1 MPTPTYMRKSGKTF
15 DTSKLLITIAVII
28 LLALGAFFYWKINVQ
43 EKRIN
48 DVQKEMAD
56 NNSTLS
62 AIVNYI
68 NSVVASQQQ
77 Q

>member
-1 MPTPTYMRKSGKTF
+1 MPTPTYMRKSGNTF
-15 DTSKLLITIAVII
+15 DTSKLLIALAVII
-28 LLALGAFFYWKINVQ
+28 FLALGAYFYWKINVQ

-48 DVQKEMAD
+48 DVQSSMAD
-56 NNSTLS
+56 NNNKLS

-77 Q
+77 K